1 MQAAARLT
9 IPTWGGC
16 LVHHVRRQACHVLP
30 ERLLAALL
38 NALSQYRGPVQGQPT
53 IRRVLMENYE
63 TETEKLKG
71 GIEAL
76 AVMAAASLIGTKPSQ
91 VKSNALNSAKF
102 L

>member
-1 MQAAARLT
+1 
-9 IPTWGGC
+9 
-16 LVHHVRRQACHVLP
+16 
-30 ERLLAALL
+30 
-38 NALSQYRGPVQGQPT
+38 
-53 IRRVLMENYE
+53 MENYE

>member
-38 NALSQYRGPVQGQPT
+38 NALSQYRDLCRANP
-53 IRRVLMENYE
+53 R
-63 TETEKLKG
+63 
-71 GIEAL
+71 
-76 AVMAAASLIGTKPSQ
+76 
-91 VKSNALNSAKF
+91 
-102 L
+102 